1 MISRELE
8 AASSKEI
15 SQKKKGQGKWVK
27 LSSFLEIINALKKK
41 SEIKDLCSL
50 KNIKYLEVKCAVALM
65 FLLRNVTS
73 AS

>member
-1 MISRELE
+1 MISRESE

-15 SQKKKGQGKWVK
+15 FQQKGQGKWVK
-27 LSSFLEIINALKKK
+27 LPSFLEIINAEKKKK

-50 KNIKYLEVKCAVALM
+50 NNIKYLEVKCTVALM
-65 FLLRNVTS
+65 FLLRNVTF